1 MKNVRFDNSGS
12 EPVFRFENTDG
23 VDDRIVYKPSTR
35 GLKPELRKE
44 DFSVELLINPFLNR
58 AKNVYNICKDDRDSS
73 TGREGVIFPVSALDT
88 EDSFEQTGMCNYAL
102 IAFQILLERLEEV
115 ENSERDFSDNF
126 EDNVCVCVI
135 NLKSLGIANPLHLCI
150 NSLRKYGYSYFE
162 PNNEIK
168 KVDGYKAELYVD
180 NSVRNLKVKFEE
192 PLLYSN
198 SMVDM
203 MLRALPHANNVIH
216 RFVLLYQVIE
226 TMMEDVSL
234 KKINEEIDK
243 LQNNLVPHNDFLDS
257 LKGIGQEKERIKEIF
272 NICHLSNSEFLC
284 FKDPCLKLYSLTKYS
299 PDKPSEKALLFYSF
313 RNQMTHT
320 FRNLH
325 DYPDEVAETVQGFE
339 KVVLTIL
346 EKYK

>member
-1 MKNVRFDNSGS
+1 MKNVRFDNSGNV
-12 EPVFRFENTDG
+12 PVFRFENTDG
-23 VDDRIVYKPSTR
+23 VDDRILYKPSIS
-35 GLKPELRKE
+35 GLKPNLRKE

-58 AKNVYNICKDDRDSS
+58 AKNVYNICKDDNLES
-73 TGREGVIFPVSALDT
+73 TRREGIIFPISALDT

-102 IAFQILLERLEEV
+102 IAFQVLLERLEDV
-115 ENSERDFSDNF
+115 ENSDGDFSDNF

-135 NLKSLGIANPLHLCI
+135 NLKSLGITNPLHLCI

-168 KVDGYKAELYVD
+168 KVDGYRAELYVD
-180 NSVRNLKVKFEE
+180 TSVSNLKVRFEE
-192 PLLYSN
+192 PILYSN

-203 MLRALPHANNVIH
+203 MLRALPHAHNVIH

-226 TMMEDVSL
+226 TLMEEVSL

-243 LQNNLVPHNDFLDS
+243 LQNNIIPHNDFLDS

-272 NICHLSNSEFLC
+272 NICNLNDSEFSC
-284 FKDPCLKLYSLTKYS
+284 FKNPCLKLYSLTKYS
-299 PDKPSEKALLFYSF
+299 PSNHTEKALFFYSF

-320 FRNLH
+320 FRSLH
-325 DYPDEVAETVQGFE
+325 DYPNEVAETVQGFE
-339 KVVLTIL
+339 KVIMTIL